1 MTGSVSPETDSSGEA
16 PAFDTSVAH
25 SARVY
30 DYWLGGKDNFA
41 ADRAAGEQ
49 VIEVRPA
56 IRTDVQANRAFLG
69 PAVRYL
75 AGEAGIRQFLDI
87 GTGLPSADNTHEVAQ
102 SVAPEARVV
111 YADND
116 PIVLVHARALLTST
130 PEGVTAYLDA
140 DLRDPAT
147 ILAQAADTLDLTQPV
162 AIMLVAVLHHIP
174 DADDPYGV
182 VGRLRDAVASGS
194 YLVVSPPANDIQTE
208 KVPEV
213 ARRYNASVVTGQT
226 RRTGDEVTA
235 FFGDWDILEPGVTP
249 DRALAARRPDGSQ
262 RADPHVGRRSKQAV
276 GLPPRTARRRLRP
289 AERGRVLGERPARPR
304 LNSHHDHRAIQD
316 LAGVLRVLAP
326 EQLPVRS
333 VLGAPAFDQRHTVGP
348 HPPQRRP
355 VVGVLIGK
363 QADPRVLADVA
374 EPPQLNRRLRLVVD
388 AGHDTAGAIDGKRA
402 RHHMRPAIAPGSSQA
417 QHRRPGKPIAGFG
430 RVQAHVDQSFA
441 TAASCRSRAVRLT
454 NNAIVDEQIA
464 GW

>member
-56 IRTDVQANRAFLG
+56 IRSDVQANRAFLG
-69 PAVRYL
+69 RAVRYL

-87 GTGLPSADNTHEVAQ
+87 GTGLPSANNTHEVAQ
-102 SVAPEARVV
+102 SVAPDARIV
-111 YADND
+111 YVDND
-116 PIVLVHARALLTST
+116 PIVLAHARALLTST

-182 VGRLRDAVASGS
+182 VGRLRDAVPSGS
-194 YLVVSPPANDIQTE
+194 YLVVSHPAKDIQTE
-208 KVPEV
+208 KVAEV

-235 FFGDWDILEPGVTP
+235 FFGDWDILEPGITQT
-249 DRALAARRPDGSQ
+249 ALWRPDG
-262 RADPHVGRRSKQAV
+262 P
-276 GLPPRTARRRLRP
+276 TALSEP
-289 AERGRVLGERPARPR
+289 IPMW
-304 LNSHHDHRAIQD
+304 
-316 LAGVLRVLAP
+316 AGV
-326 EQLPVRS
+326 
-333 VLGAPAFDQRHTVGP
+333 
-348 HPPQRRP
+348 
-355 VVGVLIGK
+355 
-363 QADPRVLADVA
+363 
-374 EPPQLNRRLRLVVD
+374 
-388 AGHDTAGAIDGKRA
+388 A
-402 RHHMRPAIAPGSSQA
+402 R
-417 QHRRPGKPIAGFG
+417 KP
-430 RVQAHVDQSFA
+430 
-441 TAASCRSRAVRLT
+441 
-454 NNAIVDEQIA
+454 
-464 GW
+464 